1 MKILSLMKFEL
12 VKIFRNKGFLISII
26 LIPFLLSYLG
36 SNLFPEN
43 MLSNY
48 KIAVYNEDN
57 SFLGKFGFLFLSQFF
72 KWKDAVQLTSQNEL
86 IDAIK
91 TNEFDSILIVPKGF
105 MNNLKDYK
113 DTKLILVPNP
123 NDLDSSVAIYTVVK
137 ALFSELSGIP
147 EISTG
152 STTQFLLKGGI
163 SVDKD
168 RKPPEIEIQI
178 PNVKDGSLK
187 NIENASL
194 DFQDM
199 LAPSAILVLIL
210 IFSMG
215 GIGISISQT
224 RENGL
229 LDIYRAN
236 GLKIW
241 EFSTYKLLTYSILG
255 LISSIVTYYVFKNFG
270 SNFAGKEIDILILI
284 ILNVIMFA
292 SFGMLIS
299 SISKTTR
306 TTTFLLAIF
315 IGTMVLFGDVLISI
329 PKDSVWYKW
338 SYALPIKYSIDSLR
352 KIALLNYDL
361 SMVIN
366 NIYIMVLFTVSS
378 FVISYL
384 LLSHI
389 ERK

>member
-1 MKILSLMKFEL
+1 VKIFSLMKYEL
-12 VKIFRNKGFLISII
+12 IKIFRNKGFILSII
-26 LIPFLLSYLG
+26 LIPILLSYLG

-43 MLSNY
+43 MLSEY

-72 KWKDAVQLTSQNEL
+72 KWKDAVQISSQKEL
-86 IDAIK
+86 INAIK
-91 TNEFDSILIVPKGF
+91 SNEFDSILIVPKGF
-105 MNNLKDYK
+105 MMDLKNYK
-113 DTKLILVPNP
+113 DTKLILIPNP
-123 NDLDSSVAIYTVVK
+123 NNLDSSVAIYTVVK
-137 ALFSELSGIP
+137 ALFNELSGIP

-178 PNVKDGSLK
+178 PNIKDGSLK
-187 NIENASL
+187 NIKNASL

-215 GIGISISQT
+215 GIGISVSQNK
-224 RENGL
+224 ENGL

-241 EFSTYKLLTYSILG
+241 EFSIYKLLTYIVLG
-255 LISSIVTYYVFKNFG
+255 LISSIITFYVFQYFG
-270 SNFAGKEIDILILI
+270 SNFSGKEIDLLVLI
-284 ILNVIMFA
+284 ILNVVMFA
-292 SFGMLIS
+292 TFGLLIAA
-299 SISKTTR
+299 ISKTTR

-315 IGTMVLFGDVLISI
+315 IGIMVLFGDVLISI
-329 PKDSVWYKW
+329 PKESLWYRW

-352 KIALLNYDL
+352 KVALLNYNL
-361 SMVIN
+361 PMVIN
-366 NIYIMVLFTVSS
+366 DIYIILLFTISS
-378 FVISYL
+378 FIISYIS
-384 LLSHI
+384 LSYI

>member
-1 MKILSLMKFEL
+1 MKILSLMKYEL
-12 VKIFRNKGFLISII
+12 VKIFRNKGFILTLI
-26 LIPFLLSYLG
+26 LVPFLLSYLG

-43 MLSNY
+43 MLADY

-72 KWKDAVQLTSQNEL
+72 KWKDAVQITSQSELVEAVKSNEY
-86 IDAIK
+86 
-91 TNEFDSILIVPKGF
+91 DSILIIPKGF
-105 MNNLKDYK
+105 MENLKDYK
-113 DTKLILVPNP
+113 DTNLILVPNP

-137 ALFSELSGIP
+137 ALFNELSGIP
-147 EISTG
+147 EISVG

-163 SVDKD
+163 SVDKN
-168 RKPPEIEIQI
+168 RKPPEIKIQI
-178 PNVKDGSLK
+178 PNIKNGSLK
-187 NIENASL
+187 NIERASL

-241 EFSTYKLLTYSILG
+241 EFSLYKLLTYVILG
-255 LISSIVTYYVFKNFG
+255 LISSTITFYIFKYYG
-270 SNFAGKEIDILILI
+270 SNFAGNEIYLMILI
-284 ILNVIMFA
+284 ILNVVMFA
-292 SFGMLIS
+292 SIGLLIS

-315 IGTMVLFGDVLISI
+315 IGMMVLFGDVLVSI
-329 PKDSVWYKW
+329 PKDSLWYKW
-338 SYALPIKYSIDSLR
+338 SYLLPIKYSVDSLR
-352 KIALLNYDL
+352 KVALLKYDL
-361 SMVIN
+361 LMVSKD
-366 NIYIMVLFTVSS
+366 IYIMLFFTISS
-378 FVISYL
+378 FFISL
-384 LLSHI
+384 ISLSYI
-389 ERK
+389 EKK

>member
-1 MKILSLMKFEL
+1 MKILSLMKYEL
-12 VKIFRNKGFLISII
+12 IKIFRNKGFLVTLI
-26 LIPFLLSYLG
+26 LVPFLLSYLG

-43 MLSNY
+43 MLSDY

-72 KWKDAVQLTSQNEL
+72 KWKDAVQITTKSEL
-86 IDAIK
+86 IEAIK
-91 TNEFDSILIVPKGF
+91 SNEYDSILIIPKGF
-105 MNNLKDYK
+105 MSDLKNYK
-113 DTKLILVPNP
+113 ETKLILVPNP

-137 ALFSELSGIP
+137 ALFNELSGIP
-147 EISTG
+147 EISVG

-178 PNVKDGSLK
+178 PNIKDGSLT
-187 NIENASL
+187 NIKNASL

-215 GIGISISQT
+215 GIGISVSQT

-241 EFSTYKLLTYSILG
+241 EFSLYKLFTYIILG
-255 LISSIVTYYVFKNFG
+255 LISSIITYYVFKYFG
-270 SNFAGKEIDILILI
+270 SNFAGGEISMIILI
-284 ILNVIMFA
+284 ILNVLMFTTL
-292 SFGMLIS
+292 GLLIS
-299 SISKTTR
+299 AISKTTK
-306 TTTFLLAIF
+306 TTTFILAVF
-315 IGTMVLFGDVLISI
+315 IGTMILFGDVLISI
-329 PKDSVWYKW
+329 PKDSIWYKW
-338 SYALPIKYSIDSLR
+338 SYILPIKYSIDSFR
-352 KIALLNYDL
+352 KVALLNYNL
-361 SMVIN
+361 SMVSGDIFV
-366 NIYIMVLFTVSS
+366 IILFTVLS
-378 FVISYL
+378 FII
-384 LLSHI
+384 SHI
-389 ERK
+389 FLSYIEKK

>member
-389 ERK
+389 ERR

>member
-1 MKILSLMKFEL
+1 MKILSLMKYEL
-12 VKIFRNKGFLISII
+12 IKIFRNKGFVIMLI
-26 LIPFLLSYLG
+26 LVPFLLSYLG

-43 MLSNY
+43 MLADY

-72 KWKDAVQLTSQNEL
+72 KWKDAVQLSSQEEL
-86 IDAIK
+86 TEAIK
-91 TNEFDSILIVPKGF
+91 SNEYDSILIVPKGF

-137 ALFSELSGIP
+137 ALFNELAGIP
-147 EISTG
+147 EISVG

-168 RKPPEIEIQI
+168 RNPPEIEIQI
-178 PNVKDGSLK
+178 PNVKSGSLK
-187 NIENASL
+187 NLENASL

-215 GIGISISQT
+215 GIGISVSQT
-224 RENGL
+224 KENGL

-241 EFSTYKLLTYSILG
+241 EFSLYKLLTYIILG
-255 LISSIVTYYVFKNFG
+255 LISSIITFYHFECYNVCNFWFINRLYIQNNK
-270 SNFAGKEIDILILI
+270 SN
-284 ILNVIMFA
+284 N
-292 SFGMLIS
+292 
-299 SISKTTR
+299 
-306 TTTFLLAIF
+306 IF
-315 IGTMVLFGDVLISI
+315 I
-329 PKDSVWYKW
+329 
-338 SYALPIKYSIDSLR
+338 
-352 KIALLNYDL
+352 
-361 SMVIN
+361 
-366 NIYIMVLFTVSS
+366 IYFYWDDGI
-378 FVISYL
+378 IW
-384 LLSHI
+384 
-389 ERK
+389 

>member
-1 MKILSLMKFEL
+1 MKILSLMKYEL
-12 VKIFRNKGFLISII
+12 VKIFRNKGFLISLI

-72 KWKDAVQLTSQNEL
+72 KWKDAVQLTTQKEL
-86 IDAIK
+86 IEAIK

-241 EFSTYKLLTYSILG
+241 EFSLYKLLTYSILG
-255 LISSIVTYYVFKNFG
+255 LISSVITYYVFKNFG

-284 ILNVIMFA
+284 LLNVIMFA

-329 PKDSVWYKW
+329 PKDSIWYRW
-338 SYALPIKYSIDSLR
+338 TYALPIKYSIDSLR

-366 NIYIMVLFTVSS
+366 NIYIMMLFTFIS
-378 FVISYL
+378 FIISYIFL
-384 LLSHI
+384 THI

>member
-12 VKIFRNKGFLISII
+12 VKVFRNKGFLISII

-86 IDAIK
+86 IEAIK

-187 NIENASL
+187 NIKNASL

-270 SNFAGKEIDILILI
+270 SNFAGEEIDILILI

-389 ERK
+389 ERR

>member
-1 MKILSLMKFEL
+1 
-12 VKIFRNKGFLISII
+12 
-26 LIPFLLSYLG
+26 
-36 SNLFPEN
+36 
-43 MLSNY
+43 
-48 KIAVYNEDN
+48 
-57 SFLGKFGFLFLSQFF
+57 
-72 KWKDAVQLTSQNEL
+72 
-86 IDAIK
+86 
-91 TNEFDSILIVPKGF
+91 
-105 MNNLKDYK
+105 
-113 DTKLILVPNP
+113 
-123 NDLDSSVAIYTVVK
+123 
-137 ALFSELSGIP
+137 
-147 EISTG
+147 
-152 STTQFLLKGGI
+152 
-163 SVDKD
+163 
-168 RKPPEIEIQI
+168 
-178 PNVKDGSLK
+178 
-187 NIENASL
+187 
-194 DFQDM
+194 
-199 LAPSAILVLIL
+199 
-210 IFSMG
+210 
-215 GIGISISQT
+215 
-224 RENGL
+224 
-229 LDIYRAN
+229 
-236 GLKIW
+236 LKIW

-389 ERK
+389 ERR

>member
-12 VKIFRNKGFLISII
+12 VKVFRNKGFLISII

-389 ERK
+389 ERR

>member
-1 MKILSLMKFEL
+1 MKILSLMKYEL
-12 VKIFRNKGFLISII
+12 LKIFRNKGFLLSLI
-26 LIPFLLSYLG
+26 LIPVLLSYLG

-43 MLSNY
+43 MLSDY

-57 SFLGKFGFLFLSQFF
+57 SFLGRFGFLFLSQFF
-72 KWKDAVQLTSQNEL
+72 KWKDAVQITSQNEL
-86 IDAIK
+86 VKAVKD
-91 TNEFDSILIVPKGF
+91 NEFDSILIIPKGF
-105 MNNLKDYK
+105 MNNLKNYK
-113 DTKLILVPNP
+113 NTKLILVPNP

-137 ALFSELSGIP
+137 ALFNELSGIP

-163 SVDKD
+163 SVDKK
-168 RKPPEIEIQI
+168 RNPPDIEIQI
-178 PNVKDGSLK
+178 PNIKDGSLK
-187 NIENASL
+187 NIKNASL

-241 EFSTYKLLTYSILG
+241 EFSLYKLFTYIILG
-255 LISSIVTYYVFKNFG
+255 LISSVITFYVFRHFG
-270 SNFAGKEIDILILI
+270 SNFSGGEMNMMILI
-284 ILNVIMFA
+284 ILNVFMFA
-292 SFGMLIS
+292 TFGLLIA

-352 KIALLNYDL
+352 KVALLNYNL
-361 SMVIN
+361 SMVSKDL
-366 NIYIMVLFTVSS
+366 YIMLLFTIMS
-378 FVISYL
+378 FIISYIS
-384 LLSHI
+384 LSYI
-389 ERK
+389 EKK

>member
-215 GIGISISQT
+215 GIGISIS
-224 RENGL
+224 
-229 LDIYRAN
+229 
-236 GLKIW
+236 
-241 EFSTYKLLTYSILG
+241 
-255 LISSIVTYYVFKNFG
+255 
-270 SNFAGKEIDILILI
+270 
-284 ILNVIMFA
+284 
-292 SFGMLIS
+292 
-299 SISKTTR
+299 KT
-306 TTTFLLAIF
+306 I
-315 IGTMVLFGDVLISI
+315 
-329 PKDSVWYKW
+329 
-338 SYALPIKYSIDSLR
+338 
-352 KIALLNYDL
+352 
-361 SMVIN
+361 
-366 NIYIMVLFTVSS
+366 
-378 FVISYL
+378 
-384 LLSHI
+384 
-389 ERK
+389 